1 MSQKTTTFIDAL
13 HNQLNIY
20 FEDIHE
26 RMKQLHLITL
36 VYTRHANGKQMPPQ
50 DSLDLNQFGILSP
63 PYKMLTKSKS
73 DKCSW

>member
-1 MSQKTTTFIDAL
+1 MK
-13 HNQLNIY
+13 H
-20 FEDIHE
+20 
-26 RMKQLHLITL
+26 MKQLHLITL